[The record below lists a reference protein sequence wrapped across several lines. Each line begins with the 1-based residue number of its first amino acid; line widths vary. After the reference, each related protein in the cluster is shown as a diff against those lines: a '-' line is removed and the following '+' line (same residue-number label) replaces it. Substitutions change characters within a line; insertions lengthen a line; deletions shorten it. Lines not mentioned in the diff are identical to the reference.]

1 MRGLTLSHVRQT
13 NCFMETLSQDY
24 DVIIVGAGMVGA
36 TLACA
41 LGSSALRIAVLEAQ
55 ALPVD
60 VPLNDDI
67 DLRVSAIT
75 RASQRIFT
83 AVGAWPGMAARRM
96 NAFREMHVWDAGGA
110 SDYNAVAT
118 PVYKG
123 EIHFD
128 SADIGESTLGYIV
141 ENRVIQ
147 TALLERLRSFSNITL
162 LCPASVVSM
171 AITADGVQVDLSQ
184 TGLNQV
190 HSLTAKLI
198 VGADGAH
205 SKVRQLA
212 GIATRGWSYAQKGVV
227 ATVKT
232 ELPHCD
238 TAWQRFLPSGPLAF
252 LPLHDGRCSIVWSTT
267 PEHADRLVAMDETAF
282 LAALEHAFG
291 DKLGKMIASASPSHG
306 SAAGSRAAFPLSLQH
321 ASAYTAPRLALI
333 GDAAH
338 TLHPLAGQGVNL
350 GVLDAATLTEV
361 ILDAYNSDKDIGAH
375 SILRRYER
383 WRKGDNLAMMAL
395 MDGFKRLFSNDLV
408 PMRWLRIGG
417 LRLTHRLPP
426 VKNLIMRHAMGLTG
440 DLPKIAL
447 GRRTDP

>member
-1 MRGLTLSHVRQT
+1 
-13 NCFMETLSQDY
+13 METLLQDY
-24 DVIIVGAGMVGA
+24 DIIIVGAGMVGA

-60 VPLNDDI
+60 APLNDDV

-83 AVGAWPGMAARRM
+83 ATGAWPGMVARRM
-96 NAFREMHVWDAGGA
+96 NAFREMHVWDAGGTTVDVPA
-110 SDYNAVAT
+110 DTVD
-118 PVYKG
+118 KG

-128 SADIGESTLGYIV
+128 SADIGEHTLGYIV
-141 ENRVIQ
+141 ENCVIQ
-147 TALLERLRSFSNITL
+147 AALLDRLRSFSNITL
-162 LCPASVVSM
+162 LCPASVASM
-171 AITADGVQVDLSQ
+171 VITADGVQVGLSQ
-184 TGLNQV
+184 AGLNQV
-190 HSLTAKLI
+190 SSLTAKLI

-232 ELPHCD
+232 ELPHRD

-252 LPLHDGRCSIVWSTT
+252 LPLHDGRCSIVWSTS
-267 PEHADRLVAMDETAF
+267 PEHADTLVAMDETAF
-282 LAALEHAFG
+282 LEALGQAFG
-291 DKLGKMIASASPSHG
+291 DKLGKMTASP
-306 SAAGSRAAFPLSLQH
+306 GSRAAFPLSLQH

-350 GVLDAATLTEV
+350 GVLDAATLAEV
-361 ILDAYNSDKDIGAH
+361 ILDAYNSGRDIGAH
-375 SILRRYER
+375 GLLRRYER

-395 MDGFKRLFSNDLV
+395 MDGFKRLFSNDLA
-408 PMRWLRIGG
+408 PLRWLRIGG
-417 LRLTHRLPP
+417 LRLMHRLPP
-426 VKNLIMRHAMGLTG
+426 AKNLIMRHAMGLTG

-447 GRRTDP
+447 GRQADPQKQWKV

>member
-1 MRGLTLSHVRQT
+1 
-13 NCFMETLSQDY
+13 METIPQNY

-41 LGSSALRIAVLEAQ
+41 LASSALRIAVLDAQ
-55 ALPVD
+55 PLPAD
-60 VPLNDDI
+60 PPLDDDL

-75 RASQRIFT
+75 QASQRVFT

-96 NAFREMHVWDAGGA
+96 CAFREMHVWDAGSA
-110 SDYNAVAT
+110 HP
-118 PVYKG
+118 PVSAPLIYKG

-128 SADIGESTLGYIV
+128 SADIGASTLGHII

-147 TALLERLRSFSNITL
+147 AALLNRLRSFGNITL
-162 LCPASVVSM
+162 LCPASVASVV
-171 AITADGVQVDLSQ
+171 ITHDGAQVGLGHADINRGRP
-184 TGLNQV
+184 
-190 HSLTAKLI
+190 LTAALV

-232 ELPHCD
+232 TLPHRD

-267 PEHADRLVAMDETAF
+267 PEHADALVAMDENAF

-291 DKLGKMIASASPSHG
+291 DKLGKMIPSSGASH
-306 SAAGSRAAFPLSLQH
+306 RAAFPLHLQH
-321 ASAYTAPRLALI
+321 ANAYTAPRLALI

-350 GVLDAATLTEV
+350 GVLDAATLAEV
-361 ILDAYNSDKDIGAH
+361 ILDAYNSGKDIGAH
-375 SILRRYER
+375 GILRRYER
-383 WRKGDNLAMMAL
+383 WRKGDNLAMLAV
-395 MDGFKRLFSNDLV
+395 MDGFKRLFSNDLASLH
-408 PMRWLRIGG
+408 WLRTQG

-426 VKNLIMRHAMGLTG
+426 VKNLIMRHAMGLAG

-447 GRRTDP
+447 RSPE

>member
-1 MRGLTLSHVRQT
+1 
-13 NCFMETLSQDY
+13 METLPQDY
-24 DVIIVGAGMVGA
+24 DIIIVGAGMVGA

-60 VPLNDDI
+60 APLNDDV

-75 RASQRIFT
+75 RASQRVFT
-83 AVGAWPGMAARRM
+83 AIGAWPGMVARRM
-96 NAFREMHVWDAGGA
+96 NAFREMHVWDAGGTSVDA
-110 SDYNAVAT
+110 PADTVD
-118 PVYKG
+118 KG

-128 SADIGESTLGYIV
+128 SADIGEHTLGYIV

-147 TALLERLRSFSNITL
+147 AALLDRLRSFSNITL
-162 LCPASVVSM
+162 LCPASVASM
-171 AITADGVQVDLSQ
+171 VITADGVQVGLSQ

-190 HSLTAKLI
+190 SSLTAKLI

-232 ELPHCD
+232 ELPHRD

-252 LPLHDGRCSIVWSTT
+252 LPLHDGRCSIVWSTS

-282 LAALEHAFG
+282 LETLGQAFG
-291 DKLGKMIASASPSHG
+291 DKLGKMAASP
-306 SAAGSRAAFPLSLQH
+306 GSRAAFPLNLQH

-350 GVLDAATLTEV
+350 GVLDAATLAEV
-361 ILDAYNSDKDIGAH
+361 LLDAYNLANEIGAH
-375 SILRRYER
+375 GLLRRYER
-383 WRKGDNLAMMAL
+383 WRKGDNLAMMIL
-395 MDGFKRLFSNDLV
+395 MDGFKRLFSNDLA
-408 PMRWLRIGG
+408 PLRWLRTGG

-426 VKNLIMRHAMGLTG
+426 IKNLIMRHAMGLTG
-440 DLPKIAL
+440 DLPEIAL
-447 GRRTDP
+447 DRRADPPKQWKI